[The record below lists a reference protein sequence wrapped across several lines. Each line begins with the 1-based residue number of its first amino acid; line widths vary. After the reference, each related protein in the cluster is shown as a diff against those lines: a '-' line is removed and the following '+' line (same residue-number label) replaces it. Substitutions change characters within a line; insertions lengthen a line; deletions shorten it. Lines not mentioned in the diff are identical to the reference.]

1 MLHCVFGASIIDET
15 NLDDLRQT
23 NKPTIYIVSHRF
35 SYMDIVLAFDVIG
48 RATIRNRTIAGVANV
63 PQIVK
68 SILTKLF
75 NCLKPKIQFISYN
88 TRGGNT
94 SELLASNLREG
105 DDVIVWQHPYNKHKS
120 LYHLLSETRPRLVYI
135 DIASRRSEKTIND
148 MNLFAIF
155 GRTCCHTYT
164 ITSREI
170 DYSGFLRENETDII
184 DGFNRPLWDEIGGR
198 NLRFAPT

>member
-1 MLHCVFGASIIDET
+1 MLHRMFGASIIDET

-63 PQIVK
+63 PPIVK
-68 SILTKLF
+68 SILTNLF
-75 NCLKPKIQFISYN
+75 NCLKPKIQFVSYN

-148 MNLFAIF
+148 MNLFAIL

-170 DYSGFLRENETDII
+170 NYSAFLRENEIDII
-184 DGFNRPLWDEIGGR
+184 DGFNRPLWDEVGATTF
-198 NLRFAPT
+198 LAPS